1 MRLQENNRAS
11 CAKKG
16 KKNMGTRADFYIG
29 VGENAEWLGSVAF
42 DGYEW
47 AEEENNF
54 IALSKSADEFRINV
68 NKMLAKRDDATLP
81 KDGWPWPWD
90 DSKLTD
96 FAYYFNDGKVGW
108 EDQPVYPNMKDK
120 KNVTLGKRSGLLVF
134 GAKLRAPSMAQQ

>member
-1 MRLQENNRAS
+1 
-11 CAKKG
+11 
-16 KKNMGTRADFYIG
+16 MGTRADFYIG

-54 IALSKSADEFRINV
+54 IALSKSEDEFRINV
-68 NKMLAKRDDATLP
+68 NKMLSERDDATLP

-90 DSKLTD
+90 DSKQTD
-96 FAYYFNDGKVGW
+96 FAYYFHDGKVGW

-120 KNVTLGKRSGLLVF
+120 KNVALGKRSGLLVF
-134 GAKLRAPSMAQQ
+134 GG